1 MTTPEPTSQKPPV
14 APSAKSGREK
24 AKAAPPPRISI
35 PKLLVLFACF
45 LLYTACVIV
54 ATMQYCNSR
63 NPAAKRPTS
72 TTSSLF
78 QVQLPDGS
86 KRYMTAEEL
95 NEFKR
100 TGGLEPGSKV
110 ETTVPSPPVT
120 IREPAPSTEVTE
132 TFELPHVPDVKTIR
146 QERRPPKPLG
156 VRKDPSSAEPTD
168 QPVSALPN
176 DKTEKATPPTP
187 PVSKPVEPPAQPTAI
202 KATPA
207 VAPLD
212 PAAQAKILRTRMQ
225 VYAGEVERLEKNLEI
240 VPDTPENGDLRG
252 KLIRRIDAA
261 RRNLKDAQ
269 TQMEA
274 LEPGAKSEAQP
285 KSE

>member
-54 ATMQYCNSR
+54 ATMQYCESR
-63 NPAAKRPTS
+63 NCATKRPTS

-100 TGGLEPGSKV
+100 TGGLESGSKID
-110 ETTVPSPPVT
+110 TTVPSPPVT
-120 IREPAPSTEVTE
+120 IKESAPNTEATE

-146 QERRPPKPLG
+146 QERKSPKPLG
-156 VRKDPSSAEPTD
+156 VRKDPPPASAPNAEPPD
-168 QPVSALPN
+168 QPVAALPN
-176 DKTEKATPPTP
+176 NKAEQAAPAT
-187 PVSKPVEPPAQPTAI
+187 PPAQPTVV

-261 RRNLKDAQ
+261 RKNLKDAQ
-269 TQMEA
+269 AQMEA
-274 LEPGAKSEAQP
+274 LESAAKGDGQP